1 MSADGD
7 VANAI
12 KLHATAGTDQTIVI
26 ENTAGNTAG
35 AIALTSTVGGVVL
48 NAGTDLT
55 IDAASELQINS
66 SGGTIRVG
74 NDAVTGHIEIGN
86 SGTARRILLGN
97 TPSTTTETELT
108 AVLVDINTGSGGLD
122 IDASGT
128 VDIAVAAAPA
138 ATDGSSINLTA
149 GAGTGSGDRAG
160 GNIILTPGAKAN
172 AGTDGLVA
180 IDGPSSSP
188 AELYLRPNAA
198 TADDRW
204 KITAVSDADGGT
216 LTMSS
221 FEADVASPIMVIN
234 QDGSVTVNGQV
245 TATGGFAGDMASD
258 ELTTENQ
265 MEVSSN
271 QQAADAVRVWGKR
284 GGVLV
289 DAHGDYAEA
298 IKLHATAG
306 PLQTIVV
313 ENTAGTDNA
322 AIALT
327 STAGGITAKVA
338 DEKTLQLSN
347 TEGDTYIKLNPSV
360 ADAANETVQ
369 IVNAV
374 GTDDAAIALT
384 STAGGITAKVA
395 DGKNLTMGN
404 ADSDAY
410 FKVVANSN
418 AANEAV
424 QV

>member
-1 MSADGD
+1 M
-7 VANAI
+7 AN
-12 KLHATAGTDQTIVI
+12 
-26 ENTAGNTAG
+26 
-35 AIALTSTVGGVVL
+35 
-48 NAGTDLT
+48 
-55 IDAASELQINS
+55 
-66 SGGTIRVG
+66 
-74 NDAVTGHIEIGN
+74 
-86 SGTARRILLGN
+86 
-97 TPSTTTETELT
+97 
-108 AVLVDINTGSGGLD
+108 
-122 IDASGT
+122 
-128 VDIAVAAAPA
+128 
-138 ATDGSSINLTA
+138 
-149 GAGTGSGDRAG
+149 
-160 GNIILTPGAKAN
+160 
-172 AGTDGLVA
+172 
-180 IDGPSSSP
+180 
-188 AELYLRPNAA
+188 
-198 TADDRW
+198 
-204 KITAVSDADGGT
+204 
-216 LTMSS
+216 
-221 FEADVASPIMVIN
+221 
-234 QDGSVTVNGQV
+234 
-245 TATGGFAGDMASD
+245 
-258 ELTTENQ
+258 
-265 MEVSSN
+265 
-271 QQAADAVRVWGKR
+271 
-284 GGVLV
+284 
-289 DAHGDYAEA
+289 A

-424 QV
+424 QIANTAGTDNAAIALTSTAGGITAKVADEKTLQLSNTEGDTYIKLNPSVADAANETVQIVNAVGTDDAAIALTSTAGGITAKVADEKTLQLSNTEGDTYIKLNPSVADAANETVQIDVSYTHLTQPTKRKV